1 MVGVEL
7 DSQAKNPLGF
17 TVHTSAGEKL
27 QIVAKNGV
35 QKQVRLSRMFPWSF
49 LARSRGVFPRVFRSI
64 LLIFGSA
71 YCRGTQ
77 TLD

>member
-35 QKQVRLSRMFPWSF
+35 QKQVRLSRVFPWRF
-49 LARSRGVFPRVFRSI
+49 LACFLLVSAHFCRVLNSGGWMHCSRR
-64 LLIFGSA
+64 
-71 YCRGTQ
+71 
-77 TLD
+77 